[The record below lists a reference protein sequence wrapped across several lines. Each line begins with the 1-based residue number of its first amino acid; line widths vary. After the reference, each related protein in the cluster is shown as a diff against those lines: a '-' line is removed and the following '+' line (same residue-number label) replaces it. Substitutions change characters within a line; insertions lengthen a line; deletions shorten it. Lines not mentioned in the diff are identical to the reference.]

1 MANFT
6 IEIKAPQIAEAIIAL
21 AEAVKGINLGVSK
34 VNTQVVKDET
44 FTAEM
49 ERGQIVDETPSIE
62 PEVIQPIVQ
71 PVSKENAIDIQVE
84 SVHGPK
90 KYTLEEVRAKLTEL
104 TRAGKTAQV
113 KAIIQEAGASK
124 LTEIAEE
131 KYAEVMEKALEL

>member
-1 MANFT
+1 
-6 IEIKAPQIAEAIIAL
+6 
-21 AEAVKGINLGVSK
+21 
-34 VNTQVVKDET
+34 
-44 FTAEM
+44 M

>member
-21 AEAVKGINLGVSK
+21 AEAVKGINLGLSK